1 MDVHH
6 GRGDRT
12 GVAAMVNERLEFV
25 LRQQADAL
33 DALASLLL
41 DWYVITEEDAA
52 RIYRAER
59 ILRDDP

>member
-1 MDVHH
+1 
-6 GRGDRT
+6 
-12 GVAAMVNERLEFV
+12 MVNERLEFV